1 MTELDLTGPVPGPAL
16 LAGATADPPAGYVE
30 EEYVLSGTAGSY
42 RAVGELGADGL
53 WNVGPAETAEF
64 RTRLLVRRPAD
75 PDLHNG
81 TVVVEWLNVS
91 AGTDAGPEWSLT
103 HRHLTRE
110 GAAWVGVSAQ
120 KVGVAGGAAGMGAA
134 LQVSDPQRYG
144 SLVHPGDAWSFD
156 MFTQAARV
164 VRTQLAGLRPER
176 VIAAGVSQ
184 SAAYLVGYLNAVAPA
199 AHAFDAYLVHSR
211 GGGVPPLSG
220 LSIGPDGAVD
230 FSGMTR
236 GGARI
241 RTDLTV
247 PVLVLQTETDLV
259 GLGYV
264 QARQPDTPLLRVW
277 ELAGAAHA
285 DTYLLASGRHD
296 EATTPEQLAQLC
308 APTHEPFGPLMT
320 LELPI
325 NAGPQHH
332 YVAQAAIAALD
343 RWIRDG
349 TPAPT
354 APPLALTSGEPPAL
368 VLDELGVA
376 TGGIRTGFVDVPA
389 SILSG
394 LGQDAGGFG
403 VLFGSTRAFD
413 DATLRRLYPGG
424 REEYAKRFADATA
437 RAVAEGFV
445 LAADAGEINAVAVAM
460 YPDAGS

>member
-1 MTELDLTGPVPGPAL
+1 MTELDLTGPVPGKPT
-16 LAGATADPPAGYVE
+16 LAGVSPEPPTGYVE
-30 EEYVLSGTAGSY
+30 EEYFLGGTAASY
-42 RAVGELGADGL
+42 EAVGALGVDGL
-53 WNVGPAETAEF
+53 WTVEPGASAEF

-75 PDLHNG
+75 PDQHNG

-91 AGTDAGPEWSLT
+91 GGTDAGPEWALT

-120 KVGVAGGAAGMGAA
+120 KVGVAGGAVGMGAA
-134 LQVSDPQRYG
+134 LQVADPERYG

-164 VRTQLAGLRPER
+164 VRTRLSGLRPER
-176 VIAAGVSQ
+176 VIGAGVSQ

-211 GGGVPPLSG
+211 GGGVPPLTG
-220 LSIGPDGAVD
+220 LAIGPDGAVD
-230 FSGMTR
+230 FSGMTV

-247 PVLVLQTETDLV
+247 PVLILQTETDLV
-259 GLGYV
+259 GLGYA
-264 QARQPDTPLLRVW
+264 QARQPDTALLRVW

-285 DTYLLASGRHD
+285 DTYMLASVAHAD
-296 EATTPEQLAQLC
+296 ATTPEQLARLC

-320 LELPI
+320 LDLPI
-325 NAGPQHH
+325 NSGPQHH
-332 YVAQAAIAALD
+332 YVAQAAVAALD

-354 APPLALTSGEPPAL
+354 APQLALTTAEPPVP

-389 SILSG
+389 AVLSG
-394 LGQDAGGFG
+394 LGQDAGGFA

-413 DATLRRLYPGG
+413 EATLHRLYPGG
-424 REEYAKRFADATA
+424 RDEYAKRFADATA
-437 RAVAEGFV
+437 RAVAGGFV
-445 LAADAGEINAVAVAM
+445 LAADAEEMTALAVAM
-460 YPDAGS
+460 YPE